1 MTSDGEAKSSA
12 LEALGGG
19 ARGRCTESASRAAR
33 WARIRSMR
41 SGASMHAMTRNVP
54 PQRGQC
60 SISRWK
66 TRLSRC
72 IQFMGGVGE
81 GGLGAP

>member
-54 PQRGQC
+54 PQRGQFDIEMED
-60 SISRWK
+60 SFEP
-66 TRLSRC
+66 LHPVH
-72 IQFMGGVGE
+72 GGSG
-81 GGLGAP
+81 

>member
-33 WARIRSMR
+33 WARIRSMSSVLDAR
-41 SGASMHAMTRNVP
+41 DDAQCPTTKRTVLDIEMEDSFEPLHPVHGGSG
-54 PQRGQC
+54 
-60 SISRWK
+60 
-66 TRLSRC
+66 
-72 IQFMGGVGE
+72 
-81 GGLGAP
+81 